1 MERLSVLLTQQGEG
15 CPLGK
20 TGIAW
25 IEGEEAAATLR
36 LFFSPSRL
44 LLLDDVALWA
54 VLEGEDGVATF
65 QCVLELYRW
74 VAILSARWGQR
85 SAFAWGVGASPE
97 AAIGKLEEEL
107 RQRNDEG
114 LLALFQQV
122 VGDAGRD

>member
-1 MERLSVLLTQQGEG
+1 MGTAAKSWSVTLSPMPGEG
-15 CPLGK
+15 ERIVH
-20 TGIAW
+20 TGEDAV
-25 IEGEEAAATLR
+25 ALCR
-36 LFFSPSRL
+36 LFFSPSRLL

-85 SAFAWGVGASPE
+85 SAFAWGTGASPE

-107 RQRNDEG
+107 RQRNDGG